1 MKPLLRFA
9 TIQKV
14 IPEDGEEYQPLL
26 GGTESVQDGGRE
38 LDVGL
43 LPGKTSPF
51 GAVFI
56 IVNASLGAGLLAF
69 PVAFQ
74 WAGGVLQALLAMSV
88 SVCVCTPVPQ

>member
-1 MKPLLRFA
+1 M
-9 TIQKV
+9 
-14 IPEDGEEYQPLL
+14 
-26 GGTESVQDGGRE
+26 QDVGRE
-38 LDVGL
+38 LDVSL
-43 LPGKTSPF
+43 PPGKTSPF

-88 SVCVCTPVPQ
+88 SVCVYTSPSVRLAPVLSGVDHPQPPNPCTPGRDSPGLHI